1 MFATIMWV
9 KDNVALPVDIERDH
23 PCFVQFERCTQDTG
37 YFGGSIFLIGVV
49 NIYLL
54 IEFRA

>member
-1 MFATIMWV
+1 MWV